1 MKRFKTFFRFD
12 KEEKWLEHMEA
23 QGWLLYKVSGFY
35 YFQRIHPEVKRI
47 RIDYRIF
54 KSEKDFADYSAL
66 FEDSGWQHIAGTK
79 TSGTQYFLKVHED
92 STEDIFSD
100 IFSKAGRYKRLS
112 NIWLRFTIPFV
123 LLLAAMII
131 GGWVNFDMLFTPKE
145 WYLTPGLW
153 ELRGLSFY
161 RSFLFETPF
170 ALLRGLAWI
179 IPVITILLYGGFALK
194 SRLLYYSAIKNERQ

>member
-1 MKRFKTFFRFD
+1 MKRFKVFFRFD
-12 KEEKWLEHMEA
+12 KEEKWLEHKEME
-23 QGWLLYKVSGFY
+23 GWLLCKVSSFY

-54 KSEKDFADYSAL
+54 KSEKDFADYCTL

-79 TSGTQYFLKVHED
+79 TSGAQYFLKVNED

-100 IFSKAGRYKRLS
+100 MFSQAGRYKRLS
-112 NIWLRFTIPFV
+112 NMCLHFTIPFV
-123 LLLAAMII
+123 LLLAALII
-131 GGWVNFDMLFTPKE
+131 GGWVNFDTLFTPKE

-161 RSFLFETPF
+161 WAFLFETPF
-170 ALLRGLAWI
+170 ALFRGLSWI
-179 IPVITILLYGGFALK
+179 MPIIMILLYGGFALK
-194 SRLLYYSAIKNERQ
+194 SRLLYYSAIKNENM